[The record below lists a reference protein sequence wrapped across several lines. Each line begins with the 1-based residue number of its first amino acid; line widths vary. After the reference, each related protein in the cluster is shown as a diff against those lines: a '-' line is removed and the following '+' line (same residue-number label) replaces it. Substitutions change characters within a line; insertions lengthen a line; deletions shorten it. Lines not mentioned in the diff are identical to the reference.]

1 MKVPIVGIDLG
12 TTNSSVA
19 IVENGRVTVIKDDD
33 SAIVPSMVGITED
46 GRLLVGQPARNQY
59 VAFPERTVRSIKRKM
74 GTDEIVNLGGKLCSP
89 PEISAIIL
97 KRLKQIAENHLHGE
111 VKKAVITV
119 PAYFSDAQRQ
129 ATRLAGEIAGLE
141 VVRIINE
148 PTAAALA
155 YETGTQQSKNI
166 LVYDLG
172 GGTFDVSIVSLQMG
186 VVEVL
191 SSHGNNHLGGDDF
204 DHCIVQYLLEKLRE
218 RGVDAENDAKAMA
231 RLTRSAEN
239 AKIHLSNYPFAVV
252 REEFLTD
259 HNGQPVHL
267 EEELERHEYEALIED
282 YIHETLDAVHIALEG
297 ANLQVQDIDEILLV
311 GGSTRTPIVQER
323 LTSIFSKAPRGE
335 INPDLCVA
343 MGAAIQGAT
352 IAGESISSVLVDI
365 TPYTFGTSAI
375 DWRESKGYYPYC
387 YVPIIKKNS
396 ALPTTRQ
403 EVFFTNHDGQLE
415 VEVNIYQ
422 GEDSDALNNIRI
434 GQFRVEGLSDVP
446 SGNPVLLELSL
457 DVNGI
462 LKVTASEKT
471 TGLKKTVTIDNACSQ
486 ADNQRTLQ
494 EAHEKINLLF
504 GEDSATEQEEA
515 LTGTASAEHK
525 LVVQARALAEKGQRL
540 LESANPDDAE
550 DLINQIEAIQEAIAA
565 GDVAKLELLVGEI
578 TDLIYF
584 IER

>member
-311 GGSTRTPIVQER
+311 GGSTRTPMVQER

-403 EVFFTNHDGQLE
+403 EVFYTNHDGQLQ

-422 GEDSDALNNIRI
+422 GEDPDALNNIRI

-504 GEDSATEQEEA
+504 GEDGTTEQQEA

-540 LESANPDDAE
+540 LEAANPDDAE
-550 DLINQIEAIQEAIAA
+550 DLINQIEAIQEAISA

>member
-97 KRLKQIAENHLHGE
+97 KRLKQIAENHLHGD

-311 GGSTRTPIVQER
+311 GGSTRTPMVQER

-403 EVFFTNHDGQLE
+403 EVFYTNHDGQLQ

-422 GEDSDALNNIRI
+422 GEDPDALNNIRI

-462 LKVTASEKT
+462 LKVTASEKS

-504 GEDSATEQEEA
+504 GEDGTTEQQEA